1 MSDRRPTDTAIQ
13 RVIKAFGNAPI
24 SGTAD
29 AFGNTKGITLHVIV
43 SDPFSPSSS
52 YKVWTGS
59 TPSFSGTKVSLFG
72 TVSERT
78 NSPVNVMPGMTPT
91 GWTNTGKTLK
101 HYVYHYGQ
109 WINYWGGSCVD
120 GSDSDTLVDGLSS
133 GIAELLGND
142 FVVSLGCGFGG
153 GVVSGGSSATRLGS
167 LGTDDEQAGTFMHE
181 VGHNLNLGHG
191 GVSTAQLGV
200 RTSTDYTMNCK
211 LNYLSV
217 MNYARQIPNAAF
229 PASTWEANFNYN
241 TGAKQTALDYA
252 RSTLPNI
259 DEKLSG
265 RRYGYDQQG

>member
-1 MSDRRPTDTAIQ
+1 
-13 RVIKAFGNAPI
+13 
-24 SGTAD
+24 
-29 AFGNTKGITLHVIV
+29 
-43 SDPFSPSSS
+43 
-52 YKVWTGS
+52 
-59 TPSFSGTKVSLFG
+59 
-72 TVSERT
+72 
-78 NSPVNVMPGMTPT
+78 MPGMTPT

-120 GSDSDTLVDGLSS
+120 GTDTDTLVDGLSS

-153 GVVSGGSSATRLGS
+153 GVVSGGNSATRLGS

-181 VGHNLNLGHG
+181 LGHNLNLGHG

-200 RTSTDYTMNCK
+200 RTSADYTMNCK

-217 MNYARQIPNAAF
+217 MNYARQLPNAAF

-252 RSTLPNI
+252 REHTP
-259 DEKLSG
+259 
-265 RRYGYDQQG
+265 